1 MGTSTQEQVSMYWKD
16 GTKPSCQSGL
26 EELGKQTG
34 SQDKV
39 YDPDTV
45 EKQRQEG

>member
-16 GTKPSCQSGL
+16 GTKPTCQSDP
-26 EELGKQTG
+26 EKLGEQMGNQSKN
-34 SQDKV
+34 

-45 EKQRQEG
+45 ERQSQEG